1 MAENPKVF
9 ISYSHQDE
17 VYEKKVFEF
26 ANRLRTEGIDASIDL
41 YEEAPKEGWPRW
53 MENQIRWA
61 DYVIVLASKS
71 YYDKCYTDVKGKGVS
86 WEVNIVYQNLYDSNC
101 ETTKYIPAFFEESD
115 SEYILTP
122 LKPFTYYNV
131 SKEEQFD
138 KLYWRL
144 RGVNKYQKPELGE
157 LRPLEPKKQRTSM
170 FLSTPIDLEK
180 WNAAGWK
187 GMLYCFDQG
196 MPPVLGLLF
205 KNYDAAVKIFDE
217 WNRIWGD
224 MYVDENLVVEYVIPP
239 FPEKCEVYKDPER
252 SCGKGYFIYIG
263 PNINASIDRAIK
275 SGLEP
280 EEILLTTIS
289 RNLWVE
295 EINGTNNREMF
306 TKIVGRIHDYRLIPA
321 ALIDPRKPFS
331 SENVILGF
339 EHAIK
344 LRNFSSK
351 KGIELDENDVVK
363 SVLQKA
369 VNL

>member
-1 MAENPKVF
+1 M
-9 ISYSHQDE
+9 
-17 VYEKKVFEF
+17 
-26 ANRLRTEGIDASIDL
+26 
-41 YEEAPKEGWPRW
+41 
-53 MENQIRWA
+53 
-61 DYVIVLASKS
+61 
-71 YYDKCYTDVKGKGVS
+71 
-86 WEVNIVYQNLYDSNC
+86 
-101 ETTKYIPAFFEESD
+101 
-115 SEYILTP
+115 
-122 LKPFTYYNV
+122 

-187 GMLYCFDQG
+187 GMLYCFDPG
-196 MPPVLGLLF
+196 KPPVLGLIF
-205 KNYDAAVKIFDE
+205 KNYEAAVKIFDE
-217 WNRIWGD
+217 WCRIWGD
-224 MYVDENLVVEYVIPP
+224 GYVDENLVVEYVIPP

-252 SCGKGYFIYIG
+252 SYGKGYFVYIG

-289 RNLWVE
+289 RNLWVD
-295 EINGTNNREMF
+295 EINGTHNREMF
-306 TKIVGRIHDYRLIPA
+306 TEIVGKIHDYRLLPA
-321 ALIDPRKPFS
+321 ALIDPRKQFS
-331 SENVILGF
+331 VDNVILGF
-339 EHAIK
+339 EHSIK

-351 KGIELDENDVVK
+351 KGIELDENDAVK